1 MSGNVI
7 RNAVVDF
14 RFSAVRRLARF
25 RAGRVS
31 GTLCG

>member
-14 RFSAVRRLARF
+14 RLSAVRKLGRF
-25 RAGRVS
+25 RVDRVS